1 MTTFDLN
8 GTTIT
13 TSGNHP
19 HLMAALRD
27 ELGVISPKDGCAPSG
42 QCGCCTV
49 LVDGRA
55 RVACQTSME
64 RAEGA
69 QVVTLEGFNASER
82 DLYAT
87 TFAAHGAL
95 QCGFCTP
102 GFVLASKAF
111 LDKNPNP
118 TPEEIERGLGGNLC
132 RCGTYVGVRKAVMDA
147 ARALKGG
154 PLYG

>member
-64 RAEGA
+64 RAEGT
-69 QVVTLEGFNASER
+69 QVLLS
-82 DLYAT
+82 LI
-87 TFAAHGAL
+87 H
-95 QCGFCTP
+95 
-102 GFVLASKAF
+102 
-111 LDKNPNP
+111 
-118 TPEEIERGLGGNLC
+118 I
-132 RCGTYVGVRKAVMDA
+132 
-147 ARALKGG
+147 
-154 PLYG
+154 